1 MALRKKALIILP
13 EKKFNEREFNAV
25 REALIKNYISF
36 FIASDAIGL
45 CTGDRGSKVKAD
57 VKLYNVHPA
66 NFDGLCIIGG
76 EGIRDYFE
84 NESVISV
91 INRFNNGK
99 KTIAAICA
107 APVVLAKAG
116 VLDGK
121 KGVCFPADK
130 KEFVKSGVIYSDEPV
145 ILDRNIIT
153 AKDAEVSTGFANLF
167 VNTLLN

>member
-1 MALRKKALIILP
+1 MRKKALLILP

-57 VKLYNVHPA
+57 VKLVNIHPA

-76 EGIRDYFE
+76 EGIRDYFG
-84 NESVISV
+84 NKSVISV

-107 APVVLAKAG
+107 ASVIIAQAG

-121 KGVCFPADK
+121 TGTCFPADK
-130 KEFVKSGVIYSDEPV
+130 KEFLKSGVIYSDEPIV
-145 ILDRNIIT
+145 KDKHIIT
-153 AKDAEVSTGFANLF
+153 AKDAEASTEFATLF
-167 VNTLLN
+167 VNTLLNI